1 MINYFLDFFKSF
13 NIWNYLVSLLDILII
28 TIILYFII
36 SALQKT
42 RVWQLIQGLV
52 IFFIFVL
59 IASRI
64 ASMLGLVA
72 LNYVLRG
79 ILSIGGMLPVMIVVL
94 FQPEIRK
101 FMGSLGRRKIF
112 GESFE
117 FFTGSEV
124 NPIKII
130 DEIVKSVKYLSLN
143 KIGALIVIKRRDN
156 LNEVI
161 ETGIPIDSQVTS
173 ELISTIF
180 YPNSPLHDGAVV
192 IEEDRIV
199 AARCLLPLSENE
211 ALEKELGTRHRA
223 GVGITEVTDA
233 ISIIVSEETG
243 IISISIEGKI
253 TRYLSVLELRGM
265 LILLLKKEKGG
276 KTKVEQ
282 K

>member
-1 MINYFLDFFKSF
+1 MIEFFKGF
-13 NIWNYLVSLLDILII
+13 NFWNYLISLLDILII

-64 ASMLGLVA
+64 SSMLGLIA

-79 ILSIGGMLPVMIVVL
+79 ILSIGSLLPVMIVVL

-117 FFTGSEV
+117 FFTGTEV

-161 ETGIPIDSQVTS
+161 ETGIPINSDVTS

-192 IEEDRIV
+192 IEEDKII

-233 ISIIVSEETG
+233 ITIIVSEETG
-243 IISISIEGKI
+243 IISIAIEGKI

-265 LILLLKKEKGG
+265 LILLLKKEKSGRV
-276 KTKVEQ
+276 KVGQ

>member
-64 ASMLGLVA
+64 ASTLGLVA

>member
-1 MINYFLDFFKSF
+1 MELFNKFTWYFNYYNYFILHYIGASKNKSMAINTGFSYIFYICFNCFK
-13 NIWNYLVSLLDILII
+13 NIKYVGTHSIKLCFKRN
-28 TIILYFII
+28 FII
-36 SALQKT
+36 GSL
-42 RVWQLIQGLV
+42 
-52 IFFIFVL
+52 
-59 IASRI
+59 
-64 ASMLGLVA
+64 
-72 LNYVLRG
+72 
-79 ILSIGGMLPVMIVVL
+79 LPVMIVVL

-130 DEIVKSVKYLSLN
+130 DEIVKAIKYLSLN
-143 KIGALIVIKRRDN
+143 KIGALIVIKRKDN

-161 ETGIPIDSQVTS
+161 ETGIPINSDVTS

-192 IEEDRIV
+192 IEEDKIV

-243 IISISIEGKI
+243 IISIAIEGKI

-276 KTKVEQ
+276 KVKVGQ

>member
-1 MINYFLDFFKSF
+1 MIEFFKGFS
-13 NIWNYLVSLLDILII
+13 IWNYLVSLFDILII

-52 IFFIFVL
+52 IFFVFVL

-64 ASMLGLVA
+64 SSMLGLIA

-79 ILSIGGMLPVMIVVL
+79 ILSIGSMLPIIIIVL

-112 GESFE
+112 GESFD
-117 FFTGSEV
+117 FFTGTEV

-130 DEIVKSVKYLSLN
+130 DEIVKSIKYLSLN
-143 KIGALIVIKRRDN
+143 KIGALIVIKRKDN

-161 ETGIPIDSQVTS
+161 ETGIPINSNVTS

-180 YPNSPLHDGAVV
+180 YPNSPLHDGAIV
-192 IEEDRIV
+192 IEEDKIV

-243 IISISIEGKI
+243 IISIAIEGKI

-276 KTKVEQ
+276 KIKVGE

>member
-1 MINYFLDFFKSF
+1 MLNYLIEFFKGFSF
-13 NIWNYLVSLLDILII
+13 WNYLISLLDILII
-28 TIILYFII
+28 TVILYFII

-52 IFFIFVL
+52 IFFIIVL

-64 ASMLGLVA
+64 SSMLGLIA

-79 ILSIGGMLPVMIVVL
+79 ILSIGSLLPVMIVVL

-130 DEIVKSVKYLSLN
+130 DEIVKSIKYLSLN

-161 ETGIPIDSQVTS
+161 ETGIPINSDVTS

-180 YPNSPLHDGAVV
+180 YPNSPLHDGAVI
-192 IEEDRIV
+192 IEEDKIV

-276 KTKVEQ
+276 KIKVGQ

>member
-1 MINYFLDFFKSF
+1 MLNYLIEFFKGFS
-13 NIWNYLVSLLDILII
+13 IWNYLVSLFDILII

-52 IFFIFVL
+52 IFFVFVL

-64 ASMLGLVA
+64 SSMLGLIA

-79 ILSIGGMLPVMIVVL
+79 ILSIGSMLPIIIIVL

-112 GESFE
+112 GESFD
-117 FFTGSEV
+117 FFTGTEV

-130 DEIVKSVKYLSLN
+130 DEIVKSIKYLSLN
-143 KIGALIVIKRRDN
+143 KIGALIVIKRKDN

-161 ETGIPIDSQVTS
+161 ETGIPINSNVTS

-180 YPNSPLHDGAVV
+180 YPNSPLHDGAIV
-192 IEEDRIV
+192 IEEDKIV

-243 IISISIEGKI
+243 IISIAIEGKI

-276 KTKVEQ
+276 KIKVGE

>member
-1 MINYFLDFFKSF
+1 MLNYLLEFFKGFSF
-13 NIWNYLVSLLDILII
+13 WNYLISLLDILII

-64 ASMLGLVA
+64 SSMLGLIA

-79 ILSIGGMLPVMIVVL
+79 ILSIGSLLPVMIVVL

-130 DEIVKSVKYLSLN
+130 DEIVKAIKYLSLN
-143 KIGALIVIKRRDN
+143 KIGALIVIKRKDN

-161 ETGIPIDSQVTS
+161 ETGIPINSDVTS

-243 IISISIEGKI
+243 IISIAIEGKI

-276 KTKVEQ
+276 KVKVGQ

>member
-1 MINYFLDFFKSF
+1 MLNYLIEFFKSF
-13 NIWNYLVSLLDILII
+13 SLWNYLISLFDILII

-52 IFFIFVL
+52 IFFVFVL

-64 ASMLGLVA
+64 SSMLGLIA

-79 ILSIGGMLPVMIVVL
+79 ILSIGSMLPIIIIVL

-112 GESFE
+112 GESFD
-117 FFTGSEV
+117 FFTGTEV

-130 DEIVKSVKYLSLN
+130 DEIVKSIKYLSLN
-143 KIGALIVIKRRDN
+143 KIGALIVIKRKDN

-161 ETGIPIDSQVTS
+161 ETGIPINSNVTS

-180 YPNSPLHDGAVV
+180 YPNSPLHDGAIV
-192 IEEDRIV
+192 IEEDKII

-211 ALEKELGTRHRA
+211 TLEKELGTRHRA

-243 IISISIEGKI
+243 IISIALEGKI

-265 LILLLKKEKGG
+265 LILLLKKDKGG
-276 KTKVEQ
+276 KLKVGQ

>member
-1 MINYFLDFFKSF
+1 
-13 NIWNYLVSLLDILII
+13 
-28 TIILYFII
+28 
-36 SALQKT
+36 
-42 RVWQLIQGLV
+42 
-52 IFFIFVL
+52 
-59 IASRI
+59 
-64 ASMLGLVA
+64 MLGLIA

-79 ILSIGGMLPVMIVVL
+79 ILSIGSLLPVMIVVL

-130 DEIVKSVKYLSLN
+130 DEIVKAIKYLSLN
-143 KIGALIVIKRRDN
+143 KIGALIVIKRKDN

-161 ETGIPIDSQVTS
+161 ETGIPINSDVTS

-223 GVGITEVTDA
+223 GVGITEVTDV

-243 IISISIEGKI
+243 IISIAIEGKI

-276 KTKVEQ
+276 KVKVGQ

>member
-1 MINYFLDFFKSF
+1 
-13 NIWNYLVSLLDILII
+13 
-28 TIILYFII
+28 
-36 SALQKT
+36 
-42 RVWQLIQGLV
+42 
-52 IFFIFVL
+52 
-59 IASRI
+59 
-64 ASMLGLVA
+64 MLGLVA